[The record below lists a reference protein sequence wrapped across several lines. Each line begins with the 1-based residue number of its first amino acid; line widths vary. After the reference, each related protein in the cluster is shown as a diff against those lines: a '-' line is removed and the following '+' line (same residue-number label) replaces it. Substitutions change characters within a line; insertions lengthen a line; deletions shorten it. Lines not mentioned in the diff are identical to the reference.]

1 MRIGPR
7 GMRKYGVTME
17 TTKKVPE
24 IMAMQLRKERSCC
37 EIFES
42 MTSMSEVNLLRIRP
56 MGVVSKNERGACIV
70 LSSKASWIFS
80 DAAALR
86 KAAPIVLNIPV
97 AVQKK
102 PSKLKQKSNP
112 SKILQLT
119 TIYGVCP
126 HCFIDEPVIANV
138 VPIGF
143 CRKMCRPFCQ
153 HQVAPNLEQ
162 EWM

>member
-1 MRIGPR
+1 
-7 GMRKYGVTME
+7 ME

-56 MGVVSKNERGACIV
+56 MGVVSKKERGACIV
-70 LSSKASWIFS
+70 LSSRASWIFS

-86 KAAPIVLNIPV
+86 NAAPMVLNIPV
-97 AVQKK
+97 VVQKK
-102 PSKLKQKSNP
+102 PSKLKQRSHYF
-112 SKILQLT
+112 QLT
-119 TIYGVCP
+119 TTITNSVECLA
-126 HCFIDEPVIANV
+126 DEPVIANV

-143 CRKMCRPFCQ
+143 CRKMFRPFSQ
-153 HQVAPNLEQ
+153 HQVASNLEKT
-162 EWM
+162 WM